1 MGLAPY
7 DDLNQ
12 NLYLFVLCLDFH
24 FVCIQIASTMT
35 SRVMTGTG
43 VLSDGNHASGK
54 PKLSFTCIITLNFI
68 KYDIQQFTQNPPK
81 QNE

>member
-1 MGLAPY
+1 
-7 DDLNQ
+7 
-12 NLYLFVLCLDFH
+12 
-24 FVCIQIASTMT
+24 MT